1 MSGVVGRIRVTRQIG
16 ALKKLAALRQLL
28 GKFMKPHSKLV
39 LHHARAV
46 VRCLAT
52 LSVLALLVASEPVQA
67 QTSPNTVDSSVS
79 DPPKE
84 VAVSPYVRDSEIAD
98 RLERILIASEW
109 FEPLAVSV
117 REGIVYLDGQVES
130 DERKEWA
137 RQLALRTEG
146 VVAVVNRIEVK
157 PQISWDLT
165 PTWREIERLA
175 DRAQWF
181 APLTVVS
188 LIILLL
194 VWLVSRGVTA
204 LARKLLRRRIASPLL
219 LQLVA
224 RALSIPV
231 ILIGLYIVLQI
242 AGLTRLAITVLG
254 GTGLVGIVLGL
265 AFREIA
271 ANSLSSILLSIRNPF
286 RAGDWIRVG
295 QHQGI
300 VQNLNMRTTI
310 LLTLDGNHVQIPNA
324 LVYNSVIEN
333 FSTNPNRRS
342 DFTVGIGY
350 DDSAQKAQDVII
362 QALQK
367 HPAVLDDPEPSALVD
382 ELGPS
387 TVNIRVQF
395 WFDGRAYSVFK
406 VRSALMRQVK
416 RALQDAGISMPD
428 AAREIIFPDG
438 VPVRQMPS
446 GESDT
451 GGGPQVS
458 VPAKGDAAMVT
469 PGEGDL
475 LSERDELERQAEGAD
490 LSDTGENLLAPEKK
504 N

>member
-1 MSGVVGRIRVTRQIG
+1 MTPRARLF
-16 ALKKLAALRQLL
+16 LKKI
-28 GKFMKPHSKLV
+28 
-39 LHHARAV
+39 RAV
-46 VRCLAT
+46 CRYLAS
-52 LSVLALLVASEPVQA
+52 LSALALLLASQPVQA
-67 QTSPNTVDSSVS
+67 QTSLGTIDSTVS

-84 VAVSPYVRDSEIAD
+84 VAVAPDVRDSQIAE
-98 RLERILIASEW
+98 RLKRILVASEW

-117 REGIVYLDGQVES
+117 REGIVFLEGQTES

-165 PTWREIERLA
+165 PTLREIERLA
-175 DRAQWF
+175 DRVQWF

-188 LIILLL
+188 LTILLL
-194 VWLVSRGVTA
+194 AWLLSRGVTA

-224 RALSIPV
+224 RSLSIPV
-231 ILIGLYIVLQI
+231 ILIGLYIVLQV

-271 ANSLSSILLSIRNPF
+271 ANSFASVLLSIRNPF

-324 LVYNSVIEN
+324 LVYSSVIEN

-342 DFTVGIGY
+342 DFIVGIGY

-362 QALQK
+362 QTLRK
-367 HPAVLDDPEPSALVD
+367 HPAVLDDPEPGALVD

-428 AAREIIFPDG
+428 AAREIIFPNG
-438 VPVRQMPS
+438 VPVRQEPTGDGEADGVPKGAAPS
-446 GESDT
+446 RGE
-451 GGGPQVS
+451 
-458 VPAKGDAAMVT
+458 AAMVT
-469 PGEGDL
+469 PGEGEL
-475 LSERDELERQAEGAD
+475 LSEKEELERQAEGAD
-490 LSDTGENLLAPEKK
+490 LSGTGENLLAPEKT
-504 N
+504 

>member
-1 MSGVVGRIRVTRQIG
+1 MVCPAYGRFTG
-16 ALKKLAALRQLL
+16 HPLLAW
-28 GKFMKPHSKLV
+28 
-39 LHHARAV
+39 
-46 VRCLAT
+46 
-52 LSVLALLVASEPVQA
+52 
-67 QTSPNTVDSSVS
+67 
-79 DPPKE
+79 
-84 VAVSPYVRDSEIAD
+84 
-98 RLERILIASEW
+98 IL
-109 FEPLAVSV
+109 
-117 REGIVYLDGQVES
+117 
-130 DERKEWA
+130 
-137 RQLALRTEG
+137 
-146 VVAVVNRIEVK
+146 
-157 PQISWDLT
+157 
-165 PTWREIERLA
+165 
-175 DRAQWF
+175 
-181 APLTVVS
+181 
-188 LIILLL
+188 
-194 VWLVSRGVTA
+194 SRGVTA

-231 ILIGLYIVLQI
+231 ILIGLYIVLQV

-271 ANSLSSILLSIRNPF
+271 ANSLASILLSIRNPF

-300 VQNLNMRTTI
+300 VQNLNMRTTV

-362 QALQK
+362 QALLK
-367 HPAVLDDPEPSALVD
+367 HPAVLNDPEPGALVD

-395 WFDGRAYSVFK
+395 WFDGRSYSVFK

-438 VPVRQMPS
+438 VPVRQMPTQDS
-446 GESDT
+446 NAGR
-451 GGGPQVS
+451 GPQGSVS
-458 VPAKGDAAMVT
+458 GKGDAAMVT

-475 LSERDELERQAEGAD
+475 LSERDELERQAEGAN
-490 LSDTGENLLAPEKK
+490 LSDTGENLLAPEKAK
-504 N
+504 DTTQT

>member
-1 MSGVVGRIRVTRQIG
+1 M
-16 ALKKLAALRQLL
+16 
-28 GKFMKPHSKLV
+28 
-39 LHHARAV
+39 RAV
-46 VRCLAT
+46 VRCLVI
-52 LSVLALLVASEPVQA
+52 LSALVLQLASHPVQA
-67 QTSPNTVDSSVS
+67 QTSPSSVDSTVS

-84 VAVSPYVRDSEIAD
+84 VAVAPDVRDSEIAD
-98 RLERILIASEW
+98 RLERILVASDW
-109 FEPLAVSV
+109 FKPLVVSV
-117 REGIVYLDGQVES
+117 REGIVFLDGKAEY

-175 DRAQWF
+175 DRVQWF
-181 APLTVVS
+181 APLTAVS

-194 VWLVSRGVTA
+194 AWILSRGVTL

-231 ILIGLYIVLQI
+231 ILIGLYIVLQV

-271 ANSLSSILLSIRNPF
+271 ANSLASILLSVRNPF

-295 QHQGI
+295 HHQGI
-300 VQNLNMRTTI
+300 VQNLNMRTTV

-342 DFTVGIGY
+342 DFIVGIGY

-362 QALQK
+362 QALRK
-367 HPAVLDDPEPSALVD
+367 HPAVLDDPEPGALVD

-395 WFDGRAYSVFK
+395 WFDGRSYSVFK
-406 VRSALMRQVK
+406 IRSALMRQVK

-438 VPVRQMPS
+438 VPVRQVRT
-446 GESDT
+446 GESDA
-451 GGGPQVS
+451 GGGPQGS

-475 LSERDELERQAEGAD
+475 LSERAELERQAEGAD
-490 LSDTGENLLAPEKK
+490 LSETGENLLTPEKTK
-504 N
+504 NTSQT